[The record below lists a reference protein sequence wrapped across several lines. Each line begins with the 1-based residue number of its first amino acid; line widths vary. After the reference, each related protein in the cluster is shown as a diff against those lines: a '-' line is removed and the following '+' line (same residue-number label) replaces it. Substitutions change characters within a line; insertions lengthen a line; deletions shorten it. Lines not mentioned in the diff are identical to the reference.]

1 MINQNFLKA
10 KILLADLTINDLAQ
24 KTGIS
29 EYTLKRIIAN
39 SYQPSAEM
47 ARKISRALNLSS
59 DEIIKVFFSEFK
71 KLTFE
76 QVLEKDKK
84 KSRLR

>member
-39 SYQPSAEM
+39 SYQPSTEM

>member
-10 KILLADLTINDLAQ
+10 KILLAELTINDLAQ

-39 SYQPSAEM
+39 SYQPSTEM
-47 ARKISRALNLSS
+47 ARKIARALNLSN